1 MESRDKEINLI
12 AGRIMDEYRKHPSL
26 EWNKIAA
33 SKIHSQWFE
42 YFSKQ
47 TKALTDEIEGLKQDL
62 FNIKMESSHEIA
74 DLVKTNQETQ
84 KELDETFHKLEGY
97 IEHNKQLQSRI
108 SELEKA
114 NICPNCD
121 GEIEAVDNDLI
132 WTDVCVSIVNRENK
146 QVPFTETLK
155 YLKSKYTI
163 KRNI

>member
-12 AGRIMDEYRKHPSL
+12 AGRIIDEYRKHPDLNWSL
-26 EWNKIAA
+26 IAA
-33 SKIHSQWFE
+33 QKIYSQWNE
-42 YFSKQ
+42 YYNQQ
-47 TKALTDEIEGLKQDL
+47 TKALTDEIEK
-62 FNIKMESSHEIA
+62 
-74 DLVKTNQETQ
+74 
-84 KELDETFHKLEGY
+84 
-97 IEHNKQLQSRI
+97 LQSRI